1 MFRSANDAAQE
12 AAHRAREE
20 MGEAWTHLLAAAEQ
34 GARQAGETTRR
45 QGALARERAAAAAM
59 ALRGEQP
66 PSPWRWLAVGLAAGI
81 AVGSAGAVILSR
93 RMQGMDTDTMKER
106 AGAAMDSMRERTGG
120 AVEAV
125 RQRTSEA
132 ANTAVSTARDTAGK
146 VTGRSGAPSP
156 TPDEAVSGTAQPG
169 QPTG

>member
-1 MFRSANDAAQE
+1 MFRSANHAAQE
-12 AAHRAREE
+12 AAHRARDE

-34 GARQAGETTRR
+34 GAREAGEKTRR

-66 PSPWRWLAVGLAAGI
+66 PSPWRWLAVGLAAGVAI
-81 AVGSAGAVILSR
+81 GSAGAVILSR
-93 RMQGMDTDTMKER
+93 RMQGMDTETMKER
-106 AGAAMDSMRERTGG
+106 AGTAMGSVRERTGG

-125 RQRTSEA
+125 RERTSEA
-132 ANTAVSTARDTAGK
+132 ANTAMSTVRDTAGK

-156 TPDEAVSGTAQPG
+156 TEGEPVQDTEQAGRA
-169 QPTG
+169 TG